1 MACMFPKAS
10 AQLLSSCGIQ
20 SLSFRQGLLCDV
32 AGTRSRSIVVSGQ
45 RRVEEAQGVE
55 DAQERGLDVEF
66 QEEGLSQR
74 DEEGLGEERMAS
86 MVKQPVQA
94 ERGVPMNLAAGV
106 GVTAAVIMMA
116 VLGFLAKPRDDGGG
130 SVSDLV
136 KRGQL
141 RSDRGDGRPLKY
153 EDPFNNPLVLVGKK
167 NPIVRMCGKLFRLA
181 PVTLTDE
188 KRISHQNRRIQAYR
202 WKRPVVFLSEGEPVP
217 EGVDPEE
224 VRWIPA
230 NHPFATTTNYIDED
244 LAQQNVM
251 QTRGVPSRVKAE
263 HAALR
268 KKLMEAAGLETEF
281 KFPDSSAD
289 QWGPPPSDMEPSLE
303 KSVIEEDIKQPD
315 DRRSATNGNGSTR
328 LRNIDGSEVYDES
341 QGHS

>member
-1 MACMFPKAS
+1 M
-10 AQLLSSCGIQ
+10 
-20 SLSFRQGLLCDV
+20 
-32 AGTRSRSIVVSGQ
+32 
-45 RRVEEAQGVE
+45 
-55 DAQERGLDVEF
+55 
-66 QEEGLSQR
+66 
-74 DEEGLGEERMAS
+74 
-86 MVKQPVQA
+86 
-94 ERGVPMNLAAGV
+94 
-106 GVTAAVIMMA
+106 
-116 VLGFLAKPRDDGGG
+116 
-130 SVSDLV
+130 
-136 KRGQL
+136 
-141 RSDRGDGRPLKY
+141 KY

-268 KKLMEAAGLETEF
+268 KKLMEAAGLVSNFPQSIVITESFMFPRLQF
-281 KFPDSSAD
+281 K
-289 QWGPPPSDMEPSLE
+289 PSNCTATLE
-303 KSVIEEDIKQPD
+303 LQSSVID
-315 DRRSATNGNGSTR
+315 
-328 LRNIDGSEVYDES
+328 LM
-341 QGHS
+341 